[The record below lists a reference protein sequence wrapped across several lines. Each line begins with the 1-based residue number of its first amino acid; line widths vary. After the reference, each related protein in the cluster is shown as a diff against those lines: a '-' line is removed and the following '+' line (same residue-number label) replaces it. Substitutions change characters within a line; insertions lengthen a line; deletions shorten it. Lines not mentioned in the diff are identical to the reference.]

1 NISEQL
7 LKYTPMH
14 FGFKTYPH
22 IDMYDQGLNAAKAVY
37 ACLFENKSYEVSF
50 RRLPML
56 LPSLNMRTATGPM
69 KKMVDL
75 AKKCEKIEGIE
86 NVSVFGGFPYADTS
100 TSSASIIIVGTDKPV
115 MEEIADS
122 LAAFYWQSK
131 DEFLV
136 QLPSVEDG

>member
-1 NISEQL
+1 IPDPEEQLLGEIRKVVGNQIPIATTLDLHANISEQL

-86 NVSVFGGFPYADTS
+86 NVSV
-100 TSSASIIIVGTDKPV
+100 
-115 MEEIADS
+115 
-122 LAAFYWQSK
+122 
-131 DEFLV
+131 
-136 QLPSVEDG
+136 